1 MRIEDNFLLNE
12 VQFNNKFQNVGSN
25 KNSDISK
32 EESVNSV
39 GFGDVLKEYMDDT
52 NDKMLKASATT
63 TSFIKGEDVNIDEV
77 MINGQE
83 ASLSLQFLTQTR
95 DKLLEG
101 YNQLSRLQL

>member
-1 MRIEDNFLLNE
+1 MRIEDKFAQNE
-12 VQFNNKFQNVGSN
+12 VIFNNKFSN
-25 KNSDISK
+25 INNSK
-32 EESVNSV
+32 KVEEKSDVI
-39 GFGDVLKEYMDDT
+39 GFADVLKEYVDDT
-52 NDKMLKASATT
+52 NDKMSKANSTA

-77 MINGQE
+77 MIKGQE

>member
-1 MRIEDNFLLNE
+1 MRIEDKFAQNE
-12 VQFNNKFQNVGSN
+12 VLFNSKFNNITSDKSSEG
-25 KNSDISK
+25 NSDQI
-32 EESVNSV
+32 
-39 GFGDVLKEYMDDT
+39 GFGDVLKKVMNDT
-52 NDKMLKASATT
+52 NDKMLKSDATA

-77 MINGQE
+77 MIKGQE

>member
-1 MRIEDNFLLNE
+1 MRIEDKFAQNE
-12 VQFNNKFQNVGSN
+12 VLFNSKFKNITSD
-25 KNSDISK
+25 KNSEGNGDQI
-32 EESVNSV
+32 
-39 GFGDVLKEYMDDT
+39 GFGDVLKKVVDDT
-52 NDKMLKASATT
+52 NGKMLKSDATA

-77 MINGQE
+77 MIKGQE

>member
-1 MRIEDNFLLNE
+1 MRIEDNFAQNE
-12 VQFNNKFQNVGSN
+12 VLFNNNFKKISNDTNVEETN
-25 KNSDISK
+25 K
-32 EESVNSV
+32 SV
-39 GFGDVLKEYMDDT
+39 GFGDVLKEYMNDT

-83 ASLSLQFLTQTR
+83 ASLNLQFLTQTR

-101 YNQLSRLQL
+101 YNTLSKLQL